1 MVNSSAACSPHHQ
14 VATEGICQ
22 RLAEQLLAGAGQESR
37 QRRRL
42 EQAAAE
48 RVGNQ
53 HIAGAHRLQQAGNAE
68 RRIAAQFE
76 RIAVVV
82 VEPAQDGVH
91 AAQAAERPQ
100 VDALAAHRQIL
111 PSTSG
116 KPR

>member
-14 VATEGICQ
+14 VATEGIFNGSPSSFLQ
-22 RLAEQLLAGAGQESR
+22 MPGQEAR

-42 EQAAAE
+42 EQATAE
-48 RVGNQ
+48 RVGDQN
-53 HIAGAHRLQQAGNAE
+53 IAGTDGLQQAGNAE

-76 RIAVVV
+76 RIAVIV

-91 AAQAAERPQ
+91 PAQAAQRPQ
-100 VDALAAHRQIL
+100 VDAFAAYRQIV